1 MHKKCCYGY
10 MIRVLRDIV
19 VLVFIVMMVES
30 DETQSCFRCKGRTMV
45 SREDE
50 DVKLGGSGDE
60 E

>member
-1 MHKKCCYGY
+1 MSYGY